1 MKIAIVEDDINM
13 RKSLELSLSDDY
25 ELKTYKNPID
35 ALKELDDSFDLIISD
50 INMPKMD
57 GLEFVK
63 TALEQNIN
71 AEFII
76 ITGNA
81 TLNKAI
87 EALRLGVKDF
97 LTKPFDLE
105 RLYEA
110 INRAKVIREKKAKK
124 TKKESLIKQD
134 GFLGNSSELDS
145 LKTTALKAAKTNVSV
160 FLSGESGV
168 GKEVFAKFIH
178 ENSKRANKPFIAI
191 NMAAIPENL
200 VESELFGYEKGAFTD
215 ANSNKLGLFE
225 LANEGT
231 LFLDE
236 IGEMSASLQ
245 AKLLRVLQ
253 EKCIQRLG
261 GAKPINIDVRII
273 SASNINIQENIKN
286 NKFRADL
293 FYRLN
298 TIMLDILPLRRRKD
312 EIIEIANATLKRVS
326 DEYDLGEKS
335 LSDEAK
341 KLLLDYDYPGNI
353 RELISIIES
362 AAILSDE
369 SIVKASDLRLNFTNS
384 NKTNINDLE
393 FELIKE
399 ALKQEKDI
407 KAAAKLIS
415 MSEKAFKEKMQK
427 YNLGDEI

>member
-134 GFLGNSSELDS
+134 GFLGNSSELDL

-369 SIVKASDLRLNFTNS
+369 NIVKASDLRLNFTNS

>member
-335 LSDEAK
+335 LSNEAK

-369 SIVKASDLRLNFTNS
+369 NIVKASDLRLNFTNS

>member
-134 GFLGNSSELDS
+134 GFLGNSSELDL

>member
-1 MKIAIVEDDINM
+1 MKIAIVEDDLNM
-13 RKSLELSLSDDY
+13 RKSLEIALEDLYD
-25 ELKTYKNPID
+25 LHTFKNPID
-35 ALKELDDSFDLIISD
+35 ALKVLDDSFDLIISD

-63 TALEQNIN
+63 VANEKKLN

-97 LTKPFDLE
+97 LTKPFDLDK
-105 RLYEA
+105 LQDA
-110 INRAKVIREKKAKK
+110 INRALIIKEKKSKI
-124 TKKESLIKQD
+124 TKKELSIKND
-134 GFLGNSSELDS
+134 GFLGNSNELDE
-145 LKTTALKAAKTNVSV
+145 LKNMALKAAKTNVSV

-168 GKEVFAKFIH
+168 GKEVFARFIH

-200 VESELFGYEKGAFTD
+200 IESELFGYEKGAFTD
-215 ANSNKLGLFE
+215 ANTAKIGLFE
-225 LANEGT
+225 AANEGT

-236 IGEMSASLQ
+236 IGEMNASIQ

-253 EKCIQRLG
+253 EKNIQKLG
-261 GAKPINIDVRII
+261 SLKITPIDVRII
-273 SASNINIQENIKN
+273 SASNINIEENIQK

-298 TIMLDILPLRRRKD
+298 TIMLEILPLRKRKS
-312 EIIEIANATLKRVS
+312 EIIDIANATLDKICK
-326 DEYDLGEKS
+326 EYDLGEKS
-335 LSDEAK
+335 LSLDAQET
-341 KLLLDYDYPGNI
+341 LLNYDYPGNI

-362 AAILSDE
+362 AAILSDGE
-369 SIVKASDLRLNFTNS
+369 VVNKEDLRLNFTKT
-384 NKTNINDLE
+384 NKNNINDLE

-407 KAAAKLIS
+407 KAAAKLIGF
-415 MSEKAFKEKMQK
+415 SEKDFKEKMKK
-427 YNLGDEI
+427 YNLEEKQ

>member
-134 GFLGNSSELDS
+134 GFLGNSSELDL

-312 EIIEIANATLKRVS
+312 EIIDIANATLKRVS

>member
-63 TALEQNIN
+63 TALEQKIS

-97 LTKPFDLE
+97 LTKPFDLDK
-105 RLYEA
+105 LYEA
-110 INRAKVIREKKAKK
+110 INRAKIIREKKANKI
-124 TKKESLIKQD
+124 KKEIPVKQN
-134 GFLGNSSELDS
+134 GFLGSSKELEN
-145 LKTTALKAAKTNVSV
+145 LKTIALKAAKTNVSV

-200 VESELFGYEKGAFTD
+200 IESELFGYEKGAFTD

-236 IGEMSASLQ
+236 IGEMSASIQ

-253 EKCIQRLG
+253 EKTIQRLG
-261 GAKPINIDVRII
+261 GTKLINIDVRII
-273 SASNINIQENIKN
+273 SASNINIQDNIKN

-298 TIMLDILPLRRRKD
+298 TIMLDILPLRQRKD
-312 EIIEIANATLKRVS
+312 EIIEIANATLNRICN
-326 DEYDLGEKS
+326 EYDLGEKTFS
-335 LSDEAK
+335 KEAIK
-341 KLLLDYDYPGNI
+341 VLNDYNYPGNI
-353 RELISIIES
+353 RELISIVES

-369 SIVKASDLRLNFTNS
+369 NIVKDSDLRLNFTNN
-384 NKTNINDLE
+384 NKNNINDLE

-407 KAAAKLIS
+407 KAASKLIS
-415 MSEKAFKEKMQK
+415 MSEKVFREKIQK
-427 YNLGDEI
+427 YNLGE

>member
-124 TKKESLIKQD
+124 IKKESLIKQD
-134 GFLGNSSELDS
+134 GFLGNSSELDL

-369 SIVKASDLRLNFTNS
+369 NIVKASDLRLNFTNS

>member
-134 GFLGNSSELDS
+134 GFLGNSSELDL

-236 IGEMSASLQ
+236 IGEMSANLQ

-369 SIVKASDLRLNFTNS
+369 NIVKASDLRLNFTNS

>member
-134 GFLGNSSELDS
+134 GFLGNSSELDL

-298 TIMLDILPLRRRKD
+298 TIMLDILPLRHRKD

-369 SIVKASDLRLNFTNS
+369 NIVKASDLRLNFTNS

>member
-134 GFLGNSSELDS
+134 GFLGNSSELDL

-312 EIIEIANATLKRVS
+312 EIIEIASATLKRVS

-369 SIVKASDLRLNFTNS
+369 NIVKASDLRLNFTNS

>member
-63 TALEQNIN
+63 TALEQKIS

-97 LTKPFDLE
+97 LTKPFDLDK
-105 RLYEA
+105 LYEA
-110 INRAKVIREKKAKK
+110 INRAKIIREKKANKI
-124 TKKESLIKQD
+124 KKEIPVKQS
-134 GFLGNSSELDS
+134 GFLGSSKELEN
-145 LKTTALKAAKTNVSV
+145 LKTIALKAAKTNVSV

-200 VESELFGYEKGAFTD
+200 IESELFGYEKGAFTD

-236 IGEMSASLQ
+236 IGEMSASIQ

-253 EKCIQRLG
+253 EKTIQRLG
-261 GAKPINIDVRII
+261 GTKLINIDVRII
-273 SASNINIQENIKN
+273 SASNINIQDNIKN

-298 TIMLDILPLRRRKD
+298 TIMLDILPLRQRKD
-312 EIIEIANATLKRVS
+312 EIIEIANATLNRICN
-326 DEYDLGEKS
+326 EYDLGEKTFS
-335 LSDEAK
+335 KEAIK
-341 KLLLDYDYPGNI
+341 VLNDYNYPGNI
-353 RELISIIES
+353 RELISIVES

-369 SIVKASDLRLNFTNS
+369 NVVKDSDLRLNFTNN
-384 NKTNINDLE
+384 NKNNINDLE

-407 KAAAKLIS
+407 KAASKLIS
-415 MSEKAFKEKMQK
+415 MSEKVFREKMQK
-427 YNLGDEI
+427 YNLGE

>member
-134 GFLGNSSELDS
+134 GFLGNSSELDL

-236 IGEMSASLQ
+236 IGEMSSSLQ

-369 SIVKASDLRLNFTNS
+369 NIVKASDLRLNFTNS

>member
-1 MKIAIVEDDINM
+1 MKIAIVEDDLNM
-13 RKSLELSLSDDY
+13 RKSLEIALEDLYD
-25 ELKTYKNPID
+25 LHTFKNPID
-35 ALKELDDSFDLIISD
+35 ALKVLDDSFDLIISD

-63 TALEQNIN
+63 VANEKKLN

-97 LTKPFDLE
+97 LTKPFDLDK
-105 RLYEA
+105 LQDA
-110 INRAKVIREKKAKK
+110 INRALIIKEKKSKI
-124 TKKESLIKQD
+124 TKKELSIKNN
-134 GFLGNSSELDS
+134 GFLGNSNELDE
-145 LKTTALKAAKTNVSV
+145 LKNMALKAAKTNVSV

-168 GKEVFAKFIH
+168 GKEVFARFIH

-200 VESELFGYEKGAFTD
+200 IESELFGYEKGAFTD
-215 ANSNKLGLFE
+215 ANTAKIGLFE
-225 LANEGT
+225 AANEGT

-236 IGEMSASLQ
+236 IGEMNAGIQ

-253 EKCIQRLG
+253 EKNIQKLG
-261 GAKPINIDVRII
+261 SLKTTPIDVRII
-273 SASNINIQENIKN
+273 SASNINIEENIQK

-298 TIMLDILPLRRRKD
+298 TIMLEILPLRKRKS
-312 EIIEIANATLKRVS
+312 EIIDIANKTLDKICK
-326 DEYDLGEKS
+326 EYDLGEKS
-335 LSDEAK
+335 LSLDAQET
-341 KLLLDYDYPGNI
+341 LLSYDYPGNI

-362 AAILSDE
+362 AAILSDGE
-369 SIVKASDLRLNFTNS
+369 VVNKEDLRLNFTKT
-384 NKTNINDLE
+384 NKNNINDLE

-407 KAAAKLIS
+407 KAAAKLIGF
-415 MSEKAFKEKMQK
+415 SEKDFKEKMKK
-427 YNLGDEI
+427 YNLEEKQ

>member
-63 TALEQNIN
+63 TALEQKIS

-97 LTKPFDLE
+97 LTKPFDLDK
-105 RLYEA
+105 LYEA
-110 INRAKVIREKKAKK
+110 INRAKIIREKKANKI
-124 TKKESLIKQD
+124 KKEILVKQN
-134 GFLGNSSELDS
+134 GFLGSSKELEN
-145 LKTTALKAAKTNVSV
+145 LKTIALKAAKTNVSV

-200 VESELFGYEKGAFTD
+200 IESELFGYEKGAFTD

-236 IGEMSASLQ
+236 IGEMSASIQ

-253 EKCIQRLG
+253 EKTIQRLG
-261 GAKPINIDVRII
+261 GTKLINIDVRII
-273 SASNINIQENIKN
+273 SASNINIQDNIKN

-298 TIMLDILPLRRRKD
+298 TIMLDILPLRQRKD
-312 EIIEIANATLKRVS
+312 EIIEIANATLNRICN
-326 DEYDLGEKS
+326 EYDLGEKTFS
-335 LSDEAK
+335 KEAIK
-341 KLLLDYDYPGNI
+341 VLNDYNYPGNI
-353 RELISIIES
+353 RELISIVES

-369 SIVKASDLRLNFTNS
+369 NIVKDSDLRLNFTNN
-384 NKTNINDLE
+384 NKNNINDLE

-407 KAAAKLIS
+407 KAASKLIS
-415 MSEKAFKEKMQK
+415 MSEKVFREKMQK
-427 YNLGDEI
+427 YNLGE